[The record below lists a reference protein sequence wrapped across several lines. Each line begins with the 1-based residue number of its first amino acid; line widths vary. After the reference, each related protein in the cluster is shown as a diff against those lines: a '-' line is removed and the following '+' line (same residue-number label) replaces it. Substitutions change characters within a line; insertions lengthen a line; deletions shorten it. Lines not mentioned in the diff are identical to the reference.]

1 MLKFF
6 KSSLKALKNS
16 ISIIW
21 KQFISS
27 SKDELI
33 NQAIFVERNKKI
45 LIDHCMIC

>member
-1 MLKFF
+1 MLKLFQSSF
-6 KSSLKALKNS
+6 KASKNS
-16 ISIIW
+16 IDIIW

-33 NQAIFVERNKKI
+33 NQVISVERNKTI